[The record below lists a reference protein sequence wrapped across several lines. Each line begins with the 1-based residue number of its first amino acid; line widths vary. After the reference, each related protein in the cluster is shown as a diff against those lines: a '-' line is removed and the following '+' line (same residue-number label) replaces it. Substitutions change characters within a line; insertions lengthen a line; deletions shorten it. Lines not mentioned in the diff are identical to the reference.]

1 MTSWYDLVSSIAQSL
16 FGLTPRINNHMQ
28 SGAHASSVYQM
39 ESKYLAKF
47 HTAQQTTT
55 QGIAQVAVG
64 IAGDNYFM

>member
-1 MTSWYDLVSSIAQSL
+1 
-16 FGLTPRINNHMQ
+16 MQ
-28 SGAHASSVYQM
+28 SGAHASSMYQM